1 MSCDVG
7 LYGLAVM
14 GQNFALN
21 MASHGFK
28 VCVGNRSPSKVELA
42 VDRAREEGD
51 LPLVGSVDVEDFVR
65 QLSKPRKVFILVQ
78 AGKAVDDTISLLT
91 QHMEAGDVIVDGGNE
106 WFHNTLRR
114 SRELES
120 RGLHFVG
127 MGISGGEEGA
137 RNGPSLMPGGSRV
150 AYDIIEPV
158 LSKCAATVV
167 DGPCSGYVGPAGSGN
182 YVKMV
187 HNGIE
192 YGDMQ
197 LIGEVYDVM
206 RTVLGLSNDEM
217 AGIFDEWN
225 GTELES
231 YLIEITS
238 KILGK
243 ADDLTGEG
251 HVVDY
256 VLDKTGECFCS
267 IFVLLR
273 DGAHAFPSRYY
284 CARCP
289 GSVPSPPAVSAR
301 ILYSSCT
308 SHPNIHIPS
317 IHHIYIVHVIIIKII
332 IAS

>member
-42 VDRAREEGD
+42 VERAKVEGD
-51 LPLVGSVDVEDFVR
+51 LPLYGSSDVEDFVS
-65 QLSKPRKVFILVQ
+65 QLSKPRKVIILVQ
-78 AGKAVDDTISLLT
+78 AGKPVDETIALLT
-91 QHMEAGDVIVDGGNE
+91 RYMEAGDVIIDGGNE

-114 SRELES
+114 SKELES
-120 RGLHFVG
+120 KGVHFVG

-137 RNGPSLMPGGSRV
+137 RNGPSLMPGGPRA
-150 AYDIIEPV
+150 AYDLIEPI
-158 LSKCAATVV
+158 LSKCAAQVN
-167 DGPCSGYVGPAGSGN
+167 DGPCSGYIGPVGSGN

-197 LIGEVYDVM
+197 LIGEVYDIM
-206 RTVLGLSNDEM
+206 RTVLGLGNDEM
-217 AGIFDEWN
+217 SNIFDMWN
-225 GTELES
+225 GGELES

-238 KILGK
+238 KILSK
-243 ADDLTGEG
+243 RDELTGEG

-256 VLDKTGECFCS
+256 VLDKTGE
-267 IFVLLR
+267 
-273 DGAHAFPSRYY
+273 
-284 CARCP
+284 
-289 GSVPSPPAVSAR
+289 
-301 ILYSSCT
+301 ILYDLFFFKRVPFLTNSSLV
-308 SHPNIHIPS
+308 SHR
-317 IHHIYIVHVIIIKII
+317 
-332 IAS
+332 